1 MTEPEASGAA
11 SLTRLPLFP
20 LGTVLFPGMLLPLHI
35 FEDRYKE
42 LIQDL
47 LDGPEPRRFGVIAI
61 KKGRETGVEGVSS
74 LYEVGCTATVRE
86 AERNDDGGF
95 EVVTVG
101 TQRFRLEATD
111 ESRSYLQGDAELLP
125 EDPEDAGDSAAAGRA
140 AHLVA
145 QAFQGYLDVLTARG
159 LAQVNVPQVPEEPA
173 LLSYL
178 VAASMIIDLPDRQ
191 ALLAEPDSLSRLTA
205 ERAMLVRETTMLQ
218 ALTARPAPDL
228 RYAPYSPN

>member
-1 MTEPEASGAA
+1 MTD
-11 SLTRLPLFP
+11 TLPLFP

-42 LIQDL
+42 LVRDL

-74 LYEVGCTATVRE
+74 LYEVGCTATLRE
-86 AERNDDGGF
+86 TEGNDDGGY
-95 EVVTVG
+95 EVVAVG
-101 TQRFRLEATD
+101 TQRFRLDAVD
-111 ESRSYLQGDAELLP
+111 ESRAYLQGEVEFLAED
-125 EDPEDAGDSAAAGRA
+125 EGDSAAAGRA

-145 QAFQGYLDVLTARG
+145 GAFQAYLDVLTAQG
-159 LAQVNVPQVPEEPA
+159 LAQVNVPEVPEEPV

-205 ERAMLVRETTMLQ
+205 ERAMLVHETTMLQ
-218 ALTARPAPDL
+218 TLTARPAPDL
-228 RYAPYSPN
+228 RYAPYNPN

>member
-1 MTEPEASGAA
+1 MTD
-11 SLTRLPLFP
+11 TLPLFP

-42 LIQDL
+42 LVRDL

-74 LYEVGCTATVRE
+74 LYEVGCTATLRE
-86 AERNDDGGF
+86 TEGNDDGGY
-95 EVVTVG
+95 EVVAVG
-101 TQRFRLEATD
+101 TQRFRLDALD
-111 ESRSYLQGDAELLP
+111 ESRAYLQGEVEFLAED
-125 EDPEDAGDSAAAGRA
+125 EGDSAAAGRA

-145 QAFQGYLDVLTARG
+145 EAFQAYLDVLTAQG
-159 LAQVNVPQVPEEPA
+159 LAQVNVPEVPEEPV

-218 ALTARPAPDL
+218 TLTARPAPDL
-228 RYAPYSPN
+228 RYAPYNPN

>member
-1 MTEPEASGAA
+1 MTD
-11 SLTRLPLFP
+11 TLPLFP
-20 LGTVLFPGMLLPLHI
+20 LGTVLFPGLLLPLHI

-42 LIQDL
+42 LVRDL

-74 LYEVGCTATVRE
+74 LYEVGCTATLRE
-86 AERNDDGGF
+86 TEGNDDGGY
-95 EVVTVG
+95 EVVAVG
-101 TQRFRLEATD
+101 TQRFRLDTLD
-111 ESRSYLQGDAELLP
+111 ESRAYLQGEVEFLAED
-125 EDPEDAGDSAAAGRA
+125 EGDSAAAGRA

-145 QAFQGYLDVLTARG
+145 EAFQAYLDVLTAQG
-159 LAQVNVPQVPEEPA
+159 LAQVNVPEVPEEPV

-218 ALTARPAPDL
+218 TLTARPAPDL

>member
-1 MTEPEASGAA
+1 MTEK
-11 SLTRLPLFP
+11 LPLFP

-35 FEDRYKE
+35 FEDRYKQ
-42 LIQDL
+42 LMHDL

-61 KKGRETGVEGVSS
+61 KKGRETGIEGVSS

-86 AERNDDGGF
+86 TEENADGGY

-101 TQRFRLEATD
+101 SRRFRLEALD
-111 ESRSYLQGDAELLP
+111 ESRPYLQGDVEFLAED
-125 EDPEDAGDSAAAGRA
+125 EGDSAAAGRA

-145 QAFQGYLDVLTARG
+145 EAFQAYLDVLTARG
-159 LAQVNVPQVPEEPA
+159 LAQVNVPDLPEEPV

-191 ALLAEPDSLSRLTA
+191 GLLAEPDSISRLTA

-218 ALTARPAPDL
+218 TLTARPAPDL
-228 RYAPYSPN
+228 RYAPFNPN

>member
-1 MTEPEASGAA
+1 MTD
-11 SLTRLPLFP
+11 RLPLFP

-35 FEDRYKE
+35 FEDRYRQ
-42 LIQDL
+42 LVRDL

-61 KKGRETGVEGVSS
+61 KKGRETGVQGVSS
-74 LYEVGCTATVRE
+74 LYEVGCTATLRE
-86 AERNDDGGF
+86 TEENDDGGF

-101 TQRFRLEATD
+101 TQRFQLTSLD
-111 ESRSYLQGDAELLP
+111 ESRDYLQGDVELLA
-125 EDPEDAGDSAAAGRA
+125 EDAGDSAAAGRA

-145 QAFQGYLDVLTARG
+145 EAFGGYLEALTARG
-159 LAQVNVPQVPEEPA
+159 LAQVSVPELPEEPV

-191 ALLAEPDSLSRLTA
+191 ALLAQPDSLSRLSA
-205 ERAMLVRETTMLQ
+205 ERALLVRETTMLQ
-218 ALTARPAPDL
+218 TLTARPAPDL

>member
-1 MTEPEASGAA
+1 MTEPEASGTP

-47 LDGPEPRRFGVIAI
+47 LEGPEPRRFGVIAI

-74 LYEVGCTATVRE
+74 LYEVGCTATLRE
-86 AERNDDGGF
+86 TEGNDDGGY
-95 EVVTVG
+95 EIVAVG
-101 TQRFRLEATD
+101 TQRFRLDAVD
-111 ESRSYLQGDAELLP
+111 ESRAYLQGEVEFLAED
-125 EDPEDAGDSAAAGRA
+125 EGDSAAAGRA

-145 QAFQGYLDVLTARG
+145 GAFQAYLDVLTAQG
-159 LAQVNVPQVPEEPA
+159 LAQVNVPEVPEEPV

-191 ALLAEPDSLSRLTA
+191 ALLAEPDSISRLTA

-218 ALTARPAPDL
+218 TLTARPAPDL
-228 RYAPYSPN
+228 RYAPFNPN

>member
-1 MTEPEASGAA
+1 MTD
-11 SLTRLPLFP
+11 TLPLFP
-20 LGTVLFPGMLLPLHI
+20 LGTVLFPGLLLPLHI

-42 LIQDL
+42 LVRDL

-74 LYEVGCTATVRE
+74 LYEVGCTATLRE
-86 AERNDDGGF
+86 TEGNDDGGY
-95 EVVTVG
+95 EVVAVG
-101 TQRFRLEATD
+101 TQRFRLDALD
-111 ESRSYLQGDAELLP
+111 ESRAYLQGEVEFLAE
-125 EDPEDAGDSAAAGRA
+125 DDGDSAAAGRA

-145 QAFQGYLDVLTARG
+145 EAFQAYLDVLTAQG
-159 LAQVNVPQVPEEPA
+159 LAQVNVPEVPEEPV

-191 ALLAEPDSLSRLTA
+191 ALLAQPDSLSRLTA

-218 ALTARPAPDL
+218 TLTARPAPDL
-228 RYAPYSPN
+228 RYAPYNPN

>member
-1 MTEPEASGAA
+1 MTD
-11 SLTRLPLFP
+11 TLPLFP

-42 LIQDL
+42 LVRDL

-74 LYEVGCTATVRE
+74 LYEVGCTATLRE
-86 AERNDDGGF
+86 TEGTDDGGY
-95 EVVTVG
+95 EVVAVG
-101 TQRFRLEATD
+101 TQRFRLDALD
-111 ESRSYLQGDAELLP
+111 ESRAYLQGEVEFLAED
-125 EDPEDAGDSAAAGRA
+125 EGDSAAAGRA

-145 QAFQGYLDVLTARG
+145 GAFQAYLDVLTAQG
-159 LAQVNVPQVPEEPA
+159 LAQVNVPEVPEEPV

-218 ALTARPAPDL
+218 TLTARPAPDL

>member
-1 MTEPEASGAA
+1 MTEPEASGTPG
-11 SLTRLPLFP
+11 LTKLPLFP

-42 LIQDL
+42 LMQDL
-47 LDGPEPRRFGVIAI
+47 LDGPEPRRFGIIAI
-61 KKGRETGVEGVSS
+61 KKGRETGIEGVSS

-86 AERNDDGGF
+86 AELNDQGGY

-111 ESRSYLQGDAELLP
+111 ESRPYLQGDVELLP
-125 EDPEDAGDSAAAGRA
+125 EDPEDADDSAAAGRA

-218 ALTARPAPDL
+218 TLTARPAPDL

>member
-1 MTEPEASGAA
+1 MTD
-11 SLTRLPLFP
+11 TLPLFP

-42 LIQDL
+42 LVRDL
-47 LDGPEPRRFGVIAI
+47 LEGPEPRRFGVIAI

-74 LYEVGCTATVRE
+74 LYEVGCTATLRE
-86 AERNDDGGF
+86 TEGNDDGGY
-95 EVVTVG
+95 EVVAVG
-101 TQRFRLEATD
+101 TQRFRLDTVD
-111 ESRSYLQGDAELLP
+111 ESRAYLQGEVEFLAED
-125 EDPEDAGDSAAAGRA
+125 EGDSAAAGRA

-145 QAFQGYLDVLTARG
+145 GAFQAYLDVLTAQG
-159 LAQVNVPQVPEEPA
+159 LAQVNVPEVPEEPV

-205 ERAMLVRETTMLQ
+205 ERAMLVHETTMLQ
-218 ALTARPAPDL
+218 TLTARPAPDL
-228 RYAPYSPN
+228 RYAPYNPN